1 MRAALLGTSQEAVPA
16 IDILAGSTDLRA
28 VIARPDRPR
37 GRGRAPAPPASKVR
51 AVEHGVSVYQPATP
65 AALDADIA
73 GMDLD
78 LAVVVSYGMIV
89 RAHTLARPRLGM
101 VNLHFSLLPRWRG
114 AAPVERAILAG
125 DDVTGVS
132 LMRMDAGLDAGPI
145 LAAWRTS
152 IGEDEDAGALSE
164 RLALGGAELLA
175 THLGALERGEPE
187 PVAQE
192 ESRVTWAPRLVVSE
206 ARLDFHQPV
215 EQVARAVRAF
225 CPRPGAHTTWRG
237 KRFKVLRARL
247 APGRLEPGHLEV
259 DEFGARVGT
268 ATGCLAL
275 RTVQPEGRKAMDA
288 LAWVRGVK
296 GDPGRFG

>member
-1 MRAALLGTSQEAVPA
+1 MKTALLGTSQEAVPT
-16 IDILAGSTDLRA
+16 IDILAGLTDLRA
-28 VIARPDRPR
+28 VITRPDRRR
-37 GRGRAPAPPASKVR
+37 GRGRAPAPPEAKVR
-51 AVEHGVSVYQPATP
+51 AVDQGIPVRQPATP
-65 AALDADIA
+65 AALDDAVA
-73 GMDLD
+73 GMVLD

-89 RAHTLARPRLGM
+89 PAVTLARPRLGM

-125 DDVTGVS
+125 DEVTGVS
-132 LMRMDAGLDAGPI
+132 LMRMDAGLDAGPV
-145 LAAWRTS
+145 LAGWRTS

-175 THLGALERGEPE
+175 THLGALERGELE

-192 ESRVTWAPRLVVSE
+192 ESMVTWAPRLVVAE
-206 ARLDFHQPV
+206 ARLDFGQPV
-215 EQVARAVRAF
+215 EQVVRAIRAF

-237 KRFKVLRARL
+237 KRFKILRARPV
-247 APGRLEPGHLEV
+247 PGRLEPGCLEI
-259 DEFGARVGT
+259 DEIGARVGT

-288 LAWVRGVK
+288 LAWIRGVK

>member
-1 MRAALLGTSQEAVPA
+1 MRAALLGTSQEVVPA
-16 IDILAGSTDLRA
+16 IDILAGLTDLRA
-28 VIARPDRPR
+28 VITRPDRPR

-51 AVEHGVSVYQPATP
+51 AVEHGVSVCQPATP
-65 AALDADIA
+65 AALDAAIA

-101 VNLHFSLLPRWRG
+101 LNLHFSLLPRWRG

-175 THLGALERGEPE
+175 THLGALERGKLE

-192 ESRVTWAPRLVVSE
+192 ESMVTWAPRLVVSE
-206 ARLDFHQPV
+206 ARLDFHQPAEDV
-215 EQVARAVRAF
+215 VRAVRAF

-247 APGRLEPGHLEV
+247 APGSLEPGHLEI
-259 DEFGARVGT
+259 DKFGARVGT
-268 ATGCLAL
+268 AIGCLAL

-296 GDPGRFG
+296 GDPGHFG

>member
-132 LMRMDAGLDAGPI
+132 LMRMDAGLDAGPV

-175 THLGALERGEPE
+175 TNLGMLERGELE
-187 PVAQE
+187 PVAQQD
-192 ESRVTWAPRLVVSE
+192 SMVTWAPRLVVSE

-237 KRFKVLRARL
+237 KRFKILRARPV
-247 APGRLEPGHLEV
+247 PGRLEPGCLEI
-259 DEFGARVGT
+259 DEIGARVGT

-288 LAWVRGVK
+288 LAWIRGVK

>member
-1 MRAALLGTSQEAVPA
+1 MRTALLGTSQEAVPT
-16 IDILAGSTDLRA
+16 IDILAGQTDLRA
-28 VIARPDRPR
+28 VITKPDRPR
-37 GRGRAPAPPASKVR
+37 GRGRSSAPPEVKVR
-51 AVEHGVSVYQPATP
+51 AVEVGVPVRQPATP
-65 AALDADIA
+65 AALDVTVA

-89 RAHTLARPRLGM
+89 EATTLARPRLGM

-125 DDVTGVS
+125 DDMTGIS
-132 LMRMDAGLDAGPI
+132 LMRMDAGLDAGPV

-164 RLALGGAELLA
+164 RLALGSAELLA
-175 THLGALERGEPE
+175 THLGALERGELE
-187 PVAQE
+187 PVAQAE
-192 ESRVTWAPRLVVSE
+192 PMATWAPRLAVSE
-206 ARLDFHQPV
+206 ARLDFRQPV

-237 KRFKVLRARL
+237 KRFKILRARPV
-247 APGRLEPGHLEV
+247 PGRLEPGYLEV
-259 DEFGARVGT
+259 DGSGVRVGT
-268 ATGCLAL
+268 ATACLAL
-275 RTVQPEGRKAMDA
+275 ETVQPEGRRAMDA
-288 LAWVRGVK
+288 LTWLRGVK

>member
-1 MRAALLGTSQEAVPA
+1 MKTALLGTSREAVPA
-16 IDILAGSTDLRA
+16 IDILAGLTDLRA
-28 VIARPDRPR
+28 VITRPDRPK

-51 AVEHGVSVYQPATP
+51 AVELGVPVRQPATP
-65 AALDADIA
+65 AALDAVIA
-73 GMDLD
+73 GLDLD

-89 RAHTLARPRLGM
+89 RAPTLARPRLGM

-125 DDVTGVS
+125 DEVTGVS
-132 LMRMDAGLDAGPI
+132 LMRMDADLDAGPV

-164 RLALGGAELLA
+164 RLARGGAELLA
-175 THLGALERGEPE
+175 THLGALEREELE
-187 PVAQE
+187 PVAQD
-192 ESRVTWAPRLVVSE
+192 ESMVTWAPRLVVPE
-206 ARLDFHQPV
+206 ARLDFHQPAEDLV
-215 EQVARAVRAF
+215 RAVRAF
-225 CPRPGAHTTWRG
+225 CPRPGAHTSWRG

-247 APGRLEPGHLEV
+247 APGSLDPGCLEI

-275 RTVQPEGRKAMDA
+275 GTVQPEGRKAMDA
-288 LAWVRGVK
+288 LAWVRGVQ

>member
-1 MRAALLGTSQEAVPA
+1 MRAALLGTSHEAVPA
-16 IDILAGSTDLRA
+16 IDILAGLTDLRA
-28 VIARPDRPR
+28 VITRPDRPR
-37 GRGRAPAPPASKVR
+37 GRGRVPAPPESKVR
-51 AVEHGVSVYQPATP
+51 AVELGVPVRQPATP
-65 AALDADIA
+65 AALDDAIA

-89 RAHTLARPRLGM
+89 RAATLARPRLGM

-125 DDVTGVS
+125 DEVTGVS
-132 LMRMDAGLDAGPI
+132 LMRMDAGLDAGPV
-145 LAAWRTS
+145 LAAWSTS

-164 RLALGGAELLA
+164 RLALGGAELLG

-192 ESRVTWAPRLVVSE
+192 ESMVTWAPRLAVSE

-237 KRFKVLRARL
+237 KRFKILRARL
-247 APGRLEPGHLEV
+247 VPGRLEPGYLRV
-259 DEFGARVGT
+259 DEIGVRVGT

-275 RTVQPEGRKAMDA
+275 RIVQPEGRKAMDA
-288 LAWVRGVK
+288 LAWLRGVR

>member
-1 MRAALLGTSQEAVPA
+1 MRTALLGTSQEAVPT
-16 IDILAGSTDLRA
+16 IDILAGLTDLQA
-28 VIARPDRPR
+28 AITRPDRPR
-37 GRGRAPAPPASKVR
+37 GRGRAPSPPEGKIR
-51 AVEHGVSVYQPATP
+51 AIERGVPVHQPATP
-65 AALDADIA
+65 EALDAAVA

-89 RAHTLARPRLGM
+89 RAATLARPRLGM

-132 LMRMDAGLDAGPI
+132 LMRMEAGLDTGPV

-152 IGEDEDAGALSE
+152 IGEHEDAGALSA

-175 THLGALERGEPE
+175 THLGPLQRGDREG
-187 PVAQE
+187 VAQE
-192 ESRVTWAPRLVVSE
+192 ESMVTWAPRLVVAE
-206 ARLDFHQPV
+206 ARLDFDQPV
-215 EQVARAVRAF
+215 EQVVRAIRAF

-237 KRFKVLRARL
+237 KRFKILRARPV
-247 APGRLEPGHLEV
+247 PGRLEPGHLEI
-259 DEFGARVGT
+259 DETGVRVGT
-268 ATGCLAL
+268 VTGCLAL
-275 RTVQPEGRKAMDA
+275 RTVQPEGRRAMDA
-288 LAWVRGVK
+288 LSWVRGVK

>member
-16 IDILAGSTDLRA
+16 IDILAGSAALLA
-28 VIARPDRPR
+28 VITRPDRPR
-37 GRGRAPAPPASKVR
+37 GRGRVPAPRESKVR
-51 AVEHGVSVYQPATP
+51 AVELGVPVRQPATP
-65 AALDADIA
+65 AALDAVIA

-89 RAHTLARPRLGM
+89 RAPTLARPRLGM

-125 DDVTGVS
+125 DEVTGVS
-132 LMRMDAGLDAGPI
+132 LMRMGVGLDAGPV

-175 THLGALERGEPE
+175 TNLGVLERGELE
-187 PVAQE
+187 PVAQQD
-192 ESRVTWAPRLVVSE
+192 SMVTWAPRLVVSE

-237 KRFKVLRARL
+237 KRFKILRARPV
-247 APGRLEPGHLEV
+247 PGRLEPGCLQI
-259 DEFGARVGT
+259 DEDGVRVGT

-288 LAWVRGVK
+288 LAWLRGVR

>member
-1 MRAALLGTSQEAVPA
+1 MRTALLGTPQEAVPT
-16 IDILAGSTDLRA
+16 IDVLAGLTDLRA
-28 VIARPDRPR
+28 VITRPDRPR
-37 GRGRAPAPPASKVR
+37 GRGRASAPPEGKVR
-51 AVEHGVSVYQPATP
+51 ATEQGIPVRQPATP
-65 AALDADIA
+65 AALDVAVA

-78 LAVVVSYGMIV
+78 LAVVVGYGMIV
-89 RAHTLARPRLGM
+89 RAATLARPRLGM

-132 LMRMDAGLDAGPI
+132 LMRVEAGLDAGPV
-145 LAAWRTS
+145 LAVWRTS

-175 THLGALERGEPE
+175 THLGALERGELE

-192 ESRVTWAPRLVVSE
+192 ESMVTWAPRLVVSE
-206 ARLDFHQPV
+206 ARLDFHQPA
-215 EQVARAVRAF
+215 EQVVRAVRAF

-237 KRFKVLRARL
+237 KRFKILQALPV
-247 APGRLEPGHLEV
+247 PGRLEPGYLEI
-259 DEFGARVGT
+259 DEIGVMVGT
-268 ATGCLAL
+268 AKGCLAL
-275 RTVQPEGRKAMDA
+275 RIVQPEGRKAMDA
-288 LAWVRGVK
+288 LAWIRGVK